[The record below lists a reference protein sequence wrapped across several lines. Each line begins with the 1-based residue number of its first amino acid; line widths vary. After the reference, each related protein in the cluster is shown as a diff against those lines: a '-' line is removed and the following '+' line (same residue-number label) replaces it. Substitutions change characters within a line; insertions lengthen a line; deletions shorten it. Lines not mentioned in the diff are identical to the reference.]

1 MEEVIARLD
10 VGLIGAGL
18 VFGLAAIGSGWGIGI
33 AGPATVGA
41 WKKCYLANK
50 PAPMTMLAFTG
61 NPLTQVFYGFLLMDP
76 LRNAAMRGNL
86 AGNDNIALLVLA
98 YGIAA
103 GVALLLTA
111 VVQGKIAAC
120 ACEAMAEKNKGF
132 AQYMIVMGIAETVAL
147 FAMVFTMLAA
157 NAILPN
163 VNIPPAMFG

>member
-1 MEEVIARLD
+1 M
-10 VGLIGAGL
+10 IGAGL
-18 VFGLAAIGSGWGIGI
+18 VFGLAAMGSGFGIGL

-76 LRNAAMRGNL
+76 LRAAAEKASVDG
-86 AGNDNIALLVLA
+86 LLVLS
-98 YGIAA
+98 YGVAA
-103 GVALLLTA
+103 GLALFFTA
-111 VVQGKIAAC
+111 IVQGKIAAC
-120 ACEAMAEKNKGF
+120 ACDAMAEKNKGF

-157 NAILPN
+157 NAL
-163 VNIPPAMFG
+163 

>member
-1 MEEVIARLD
+1 M
-10 VGLIGAGL
+10 IGAGL
-18 VFGLAAIGSGWGIGI
+18 VFGLAAMGSGFGIGF

-76 LRNAAMRGNL
+76 LRMAAEKASVDG
-86 AGNDNIALLVLA
+86 LLVLS
-98 YGIAA
+98 YGVAA
-103 GVALLLTA
+103 GLALFFTA
-111 VVQGKIAAC
+111 IVQGKIAAC
-120 ACEAMAEKNKGF
+120 ACDAMAEKNKGF

-157 NAILPN
+157 NAL
-163 VNIPPAMFG
+163 